1 MDNSKK
7 TARCVMEIAE
17 ITISAVLITLT
28 GLMAGSI
35 VIGIIVSAILQMVSG
50 SFYQA
55 LNESISATITSNFS
69 FLMIIIFLILYVKI
83 FKKKNLKDML
93 YLHKG
98 RSKIKM
104 VFAGILT
111 GFVLCSI
118 AIAVPVINGDIIL
131 KFNRFDILITPLVFL
146 SIYIQS
152 SAEEIVLRGYVY
164 GSICQ
169 VYTEWAAIILN
180 SLVFSFLHLNNNG
193 INLTGIIN
201 IILFGFLFSLLYSR
215 TKSLEFVCGI
225 HAMWGFTEEIIFG
238 LPNSGKVFGMP
249 VFCLVESRQALFYNE
264 KFGIEANIQTI
275 FIALAVLA
283 VLLYNR
289 NKNEN
294 IL

>member
-17 ITISAVLITLT
+17 IIISAVLITLT

-50 SFYQA
+50 SFYPA
-55 LNESISATITSNFS
+55 LNESISASVTSNFA
-69 FLMIIIFLILYVKI
+69 FIMIIIFLVFYTKI
-83 FKKKNLKDML
+83 FKKKNLKDLL

-98 RSKIKM
+98 INKIKM
-104 VFAGILT
+104 VSAGILT
-111 GFVLCSI
+111 GFILCSI
-118 AIAVPVINGDIIL
+118 AIAVPVINGDITL
-131 KFNRFDILITPLVFL
+131 KFNKFDILIIPLVFL

-164 GSICQ
+164 GRICQ

-180 SLVFSFLHLNNNG
+180 SMVFSFLHLNNNG

-201 IILFGFLFSLLYSR
+201 IILWGVLFSLLYSK
-215 TKSLEFVCGI
+215 TKSLEFACGI

-238 LPNSGKVFGMP
+238 LPNSGKVFDMP
-249 VFCLVESRQALFYNE
+249 VFCLVKSHHTPFYNE
-264 KFGIEANIQTI
+264 KFGIEASLQTI
-275 FIALAVLA
+275 FIALAAMA

-289 NKNEN
+289 HKNKN